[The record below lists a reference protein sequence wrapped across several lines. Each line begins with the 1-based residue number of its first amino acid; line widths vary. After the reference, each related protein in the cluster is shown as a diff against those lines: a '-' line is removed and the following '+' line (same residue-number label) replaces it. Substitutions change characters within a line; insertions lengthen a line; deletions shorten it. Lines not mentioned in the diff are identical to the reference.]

1 MRRSNAS
8 LVERLR
14 ANELLIGTLLSARCP
29 ELAEAFSLVGFDWF
43 FIDLEHSTLDV
54 AAAQQTMQAIADRA
68 YSVIRIPGLAEEHF
82 KKALDAGCDG
92 VVVPMIKSKE
102 MAEAAV
108 QFAKYPPLGSR
119 GAGIGRAQGFGLNFA
134 EYVATANA
142 RVALILQ
149 IEHIDAVNRIGEI
162 LAVPGFDAIFIG
174 PYDLS
179 GSMNRLGEVSAPE
192 VLEAIARVR
201 AACLSARVPFGSFT
215 MSVEQ
220 AQSEI
225 DAGARLMAIGTDVSF
240 MLARAKEV
248 IDAFPRSSQ
257 GSSE

>member
-1 MRRSNAS
+1 MIRSKPS

-14 ANELLIGTLLSARCP
+14 ANELLIGTLLSARSP
-29 ELAEAFSLVGFDWF
+29 ELAEALSLVGFDWF

-54 AAAQQTMQAIADRA
+54 AAAQQMMQAIADRA

-119 GAGIGRAQGFGLNFA
+119 GAGLARAHGYGLDFA
-134 EYVATANA
+134 EYVATANS

-149 IEHIDAVNRIGEI
+149 VEHIDAVNRIDEI

-179 GSMNRLGEVSAPE
+179 GSMNMLGQVSAPE
-192 VLEAIARVR
+192 VQEAIARVR
-201 AACLSARVPFGSFT
+201 TACLNAQVPFGSFS

-220 AQSEI
+220 AQSEVS
-225 DAGARLMAIGTDVSF
+225 AGARLMAIGTDVSF

-248 IDAFPRSSQ
+248 VDAFRKREQ
-257 GSSE
+257 